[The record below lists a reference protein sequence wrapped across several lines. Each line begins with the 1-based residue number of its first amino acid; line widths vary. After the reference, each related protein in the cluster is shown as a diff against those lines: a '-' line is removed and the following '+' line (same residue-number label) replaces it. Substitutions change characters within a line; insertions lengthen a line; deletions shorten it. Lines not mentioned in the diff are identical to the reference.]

1 MTSIITLVLRIES
14 EFLEREVEKSAQLI
28 IQVLDNTSDDPENLW
43 DDLEWLGLF
52 NTDRMKTN
60 LCDFTSLFIKVE
72 QENIK

>member
-43 DDLEWLGLF
+43 DDLE
-52 NTDRMKTN
+52 
-60 LCDFTSLFIKVE
+60 
-72 QENIK
+72 